1 MGRPGV
7 GGGGGHSSGGGHRS
21 GGLGG
26 SGHRVGGGRPTGGGS
41 RGGGF
46 GGGYHRSG
54 GFNIHRHYHYGGGG
68 GGNPVYS
75 LIVLVIILL
84 IWAGSSFMQNAGSI
98 TRSTVDREK
107 LDVSVGYDSNNI
119 IDSESWFNNVTKTEK
134 RLKNFFEET
143 GVQPYIV
150 INSYNPDLSTD
161 AEKEK
166 FAKGYYEETFG
177 VSNGF
182 MFMYFPES
190 NPNTVGYMYAVVASG
205 ASTVMDSE
213 AQEIFWNY
221 IDKYWVQDMSSDDM
235 FVKVFDSTA
244 DRIMSKSM
252 SFGTMMVIICA
263 IVAVVILA
271 LVGFKAYKARLQ
283 REKEKAEETER
294 ILNAD
299 IDTMADDLADKYNK
313 GV

>member
-7 GGGGGHSSGGGHRS
+7 GGGGGRSSGGGHRS

-46 GGGYHRSG
+46 GGGYRRSG

-177 VSNGF
+177 ASNGF

-190 NPNTVGYMYAVVASG
+190 NPNTVGYMYVVVASG

-221 IDKYWVQDMSSDDM
+221 IDKYWVKDMSSDDM

-271 LVGFKAYKARLQ
+271 LVGFKAYKAHLQ

-294 ILNAD
+294 ILNTD